1 MRERIITA
9 KWIDIYRQT
18 LIQNDLRSDFL
29 CRIAAPIHK
38 KLTIKL
44 LQYVRNGIILFL

>member
-18 LIQNDLRSDFL
+18 LIQNDLRSDLL
-29 CRIAAPIHK
+29 CHVTAPIHNNF
-38 KLTIKL
+38 TIKL
-44 LQYVRNGIILFL
+44 LQRVGNSVILFL